1 METLT
6 FTNIYDRLKSRRQKV
21 ERIDAYTED
30 ALNFVASI
38 IDIKNFND
46 RTGLDQKLF
55 QMLKLSEGMVGL
67 AKDGE
72 EYVMC
77 SVQQKG
83 LPRKDWKP
91 DEVIAEY
98 WLNQKLYVKEMK
110 NDKDIVILYN
120 TPMFNDET
128 DIFRAASAMANTDNS
143 FNLLVK
149 YTRYL
154 PLLLAR
160 NNKERE
166 ILIQAMKAMDQGEN
180 TVVTGEEITLDEV
193 LGEKRE
199 MLLNLTDPQLSD
211 KIQYIMEASDNVLRR
226 FYNKYGLYTSGNA
239 KHAQQSKMEIDNGE
253 SAAWVYPILYLQ
265 ETDDF
270 CRRANNLFGLDLDAT
285 FGDLHSLLWQ
295 KFILQHAP
303 VSSEPIKVD
312 NVSDIVNQVPEETE
326 ETEET
331 ETERKEEEEN
341 EV

>member
-1 METLT
+1 MDTLD
-6 FTNIYDRLKSRRQKV
+6 FTNIYDRLKPRRQKV
-21 ERIDAYTED
+21 ERIDAYTES

-38 IDIKNFND
+38 IDIKNFNEA
-46 RTGLDQKLF
+46 TGLDQKIF
-55 QMLKLSEGMVGL
+55 QMVKLSEGMVGL
-67 AKDGE
+67 AKEGE

-77 SVQQKG
+77 SVKQKG

-91 DEVIAEY
+91 EVVTAEY
-98 WLNQKLYVKEMK
+98 WHNQQLYVKELK
-110 NDKDIVILYN
+110 NDKDVVILYN
-120 TPMFNDET
+120 TPILNDET
-128 DIFRAASAMANTDNS
+128 DIFRAASAMSNTDNS

-166 ILIQAMKAMDQGEN
+166 ILIKAIQAMDRGEN
-180 TVVTGEEITLDEV
+180 TVVTSEDITLDEV
-193 LGEKRE
+193 LEQKRE
-199 MLLNLTDPQLSD
+199 MLINLTDPQLSD

-226 FYNKYGLYTSGNA
+226 FYNKFGLYTSGNA

-253 SAAWVYPILYLQ
+253 SAAWVYPLLYLK

-270 CRRANNLFGLDLDAT
+270 CRRANELFGLDLDAT

-295 KFILQHAP
+295 KFILQHEP
-303 VSSEPIKVD
+303 TSSEPIKVD
-312 NVSDIVNQVPEETE
+312 NVSEIVDNASEEQVADGDEE
-326 ETEET
+326 
-331 ETERKEEEEN
+331 REEEAN

>member
-1 METLT
+1 MDNLE
-6 FTNIYDRLKSRRQKV
+6 FTNIYDRLKPRRQKV
-21 ERIDAYTED
+21 ERIDAYTES

-38 IDIKNFND
+38 IDIKNFNEA
-46 RTGLDQKLF
+46 TGLDQKLF
-55 QMLKLSEGMVGL
+55 QMFKLSEGMVGL

-77 SVQQKG
+77 SVKQKG

-91 DEVIAEY
+91 EVVIAEY
-98 WLNQKLYVKEMK
+98 WLNQKLHVKEFK

-120 TPMFNDET
+120 TPLLNDET
-128 DIFRAASAMANTDNS
+128 DIFRAASAMSNTDNS

-166 ILIQAMKAMDQGEN
+166 ILIKAMQAMDRGES
-180 TVVTGEEITLDEV
+180 TVVTSEDITIDEV
-193 LGEKRE
+193 LEQKRE
-199 MLLNLTDPQLSD
+199 MLINLTDPQLSD

-226 FYNKYGLYTSGNA
+226 FYNKFGLYTSGNA

-253 SAAWVYPILYLQ
+253 SAAWVYPLLYLK

-270 CRRANNLFGLDLDAT
+270 CQRANDLFGLSLDAT

-295 KFILQHAP
+295 KFILQHEP
-303 VSSEPIKVD
+303 TSSEPIKVD
-312 NVSDIVNQVPEETE
+312 NVSEIVDNAPEEPEADSNE
-326 ETEET
+326 E
-331 ETERKEEEEN
+331 
-341 EV
+341 

>member
-1 METLT
+1 MDNLE
-6 FTNIYDRLKSRRQKV
+6 FTNVYDRLKSRRQKI
-21 ERIDAYTED
+21 ERVDAYTES

-38 IDIKNFND
+38 IDIKNFNKS
-46 RTGLDQKLF
+46 TGLDQKLF

-67 AKDGE
+67 AKEGE

-77 SVQQKG
+77 TVTQKG

-91 DEVIAEY
+91 EVVTAEY
-98 WLNQKLYVKEMK
+98 WLNQKLYVKELK
-110 NDKDIVILYN
+110 NDKDVVILYN
-120 TPMFNDET
+120 TPLLNDET
-128 DIFRAASAMANTDNS
+128 DIFRAASAMSNTDNS

-166 ILIQAMKAMDQGEN
+166 ILIKAMQAMDRGEN
-180 TVVTGEEITLDEV
+180 TVVTSEDITLDEV
-193 LGEKRE
+193 LEQKRE
-199 MLLNLTDPQLSD
+199 MLINLTDPTLSD

-226 FYNKYGLYTSGNA
+226 FYNKFGLYTSGNA

-253 SAAWVYPILYLQ
+253 SAAWVYPLLYLQ

-270 CRRANNLFGLDLDAT
+270 CRRANGLFGLELDAT

-295 KFILQHAP
+295 KFILQHEP
-303 VSSEPIKVD
+303 TSSEPIKVD
-312 NVSDIVNQVPEETE
+312 NVSDIVDQAEEPKEPKEPEE
-326 ETEET
+326 
-331 ETERKEEEEN
+331 KEEEN